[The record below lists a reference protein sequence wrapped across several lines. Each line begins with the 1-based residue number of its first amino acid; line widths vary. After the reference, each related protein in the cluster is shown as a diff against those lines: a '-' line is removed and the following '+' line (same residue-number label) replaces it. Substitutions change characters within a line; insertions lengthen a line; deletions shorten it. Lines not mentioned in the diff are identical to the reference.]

1 MKGVLRSLSTGI
13 CYGYD
18 MVRGVLDVSS
28 YSGLRVPQHYAKP
41 HDSVVEVNWPR
52 NAVLDD
58 PWRHCTALL
67 AAEHGPR
74 GNAWQSV
81 GTVSN

>member
-1 MKGVLRSLSTGI
+1 
-13 CYGYD
+13 
-18 MVRGVLDVSS
+18 MVRGVLDDSS
-28 YSGLRVPQHYAKP
+28 YSGPSVPQQYAKT

-58 PWRHCTALL
+58 PRRHCTALL

-81 GTVSN
+81 GTVSK